1 MSPDTTMMRGRVAR
15 PGPGRV
21 VATAAF
27 TLACSALPVFLLGA
41 LAPRISADLGVD
53 EVAIGGLVAVF
64 FLSGAICSFPGGVI
78 TDRIGSSAALRTGVA
93 LAATTAAAIALLA
106 HSFWILLL
114 LFVLAGA
121 SVPLADTG
129 GARAISTGVPL
140 RRQGLAFGGKEASI
154 PIASLLAGMMVP
166 ILGAQLGWR
175 PAYALAAA
183 LGVLVLIAVPG
194 GLDRFGPGSSPLGVD
209 RGGGRD
215 RSVADATASAVPAA
229 APPSEGDERIHDGAP
244 VRDDGAVVDAEPEP
258 SLGDHRHGSPEP
270 DRPAA
275 STVVP
280 VSARRA
286 LLLLAIASGL
296 AGAAGNSAPT
306 FLVSSSVATGVS
318 ESAAGIL
325 LASASVAGILSRL
338 AAGATADRRGGSERR
353 IMGGLMVVGAMGL
366 AAIAVGGPGWTL
378 VGALLAFGGGWGWTG
393 LAFFAAVRL
402 LPERPA
408 RAAGTILAGLA
419 SGGALGPLSF
429 GALAAGPGYLVA
441 WLCAAGAMLLAGLLV
456 FQAERVAERGDD

>member
-1 MSPDTTMMRGRVAR
+1 MMREISTR

-93 LAATTAAAIALLA
+93 LAATTAVAIAMLA

-183 LGVLVLIAVPG
+183 LGAIVLISVPS
-194 GLDRFGPGSSPLGVD
+194 GLDRLGPGSNPSGSDPDDEPDSSL
-209 RGGGRD
+209 
-215 RSVADATASAVPAA
+215 AEAATSTMPASAIPSDRAHEVTAGREGTLAGDPESEPPADPHRPSSGKRVPA
-229 APPSEGDERIHDGAP
+229 SD
-244 VRDDGAVVDAEPEP
+244 
-258 SLGDHRHGSPEP
+258 
-270 DRPAA
+270 
-275 STVVP
+275 VVP

-286 LLLLAIASGL
+286 LVLLAIASGL

-306 FLVSSSVATGVS
+306 FLVSSSVATGVT
-318 ESAAGIL
+318 ESSAGIL
-325 LASASVAGILSRL
+325 LAVASVAGILSRL
-338 AAGATADRRGGSERR
+338 AAGVTADRRGGSERR
-353 IMGGLMVVGAMGL
+353 IMGGLMVVGAVGL
-366 AAIAVGGPGWTL
+366 AAIAMGGPVWTL

-402 LPERPA
+402 LPQRPA

-429 GALAAGPGYLVA
+429 GALAAGPGYVVA
-441 WLCAAGAMLLAGLLV
+441 WLSAATAMFLAGLLV
-456 FQAERVAERGDD
+456 FQAERVAARGDEGARAHRAA